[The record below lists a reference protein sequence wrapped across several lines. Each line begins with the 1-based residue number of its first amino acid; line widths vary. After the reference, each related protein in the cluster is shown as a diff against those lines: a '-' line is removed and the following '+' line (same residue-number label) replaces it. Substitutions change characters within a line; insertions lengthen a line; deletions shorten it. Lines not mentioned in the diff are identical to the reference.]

1 MSESPLAPPSATSPG
16 PDTSAASTGS
26 TGSDASGSSGSSGSS
41 TAPAASTVP
50 AKGAAS
56 TKGAGRPKGG
66 AARARW
72 NPSPG
77 TRIAVAAGLAVA
89 SVLSFLFLFIEGSF
103 DFAFERRLTVL
114 GTMTVVA
121 FAQAVATVVFQTI
134 THNRLL
140 TPSIMGF
147 DAVYILMQT
156 LLVAV
161 FGGSVLAAT
170 DGLPKLVTQT
180 LLMTGFTML
189 LFGWL
194 FSGRRGSL
202 HVLLLV
208 GVVLGLAF
216 RSLSDFLQRLLSPAE
231 YDTLSARLFGRL
243 SSAEPEYLPL
253 AGAVCLIVGAVVWS
267 RRYRLDT
274 LLLGRDAATNLGIA
288 HKRELTVMLLLVSL
302 LIAMSTALAGPMTFF
317 GFVTAMLAYQMA
329 GTHRHVVVLPMAFLI
344 GLITLAG
351 GQFVM
356 EHVFYAS
363 GMLTVVIEFL
373 GGALFLAHLLR
384 KGTL

>member
-1 MSESPLAPPSATSPG
+1 MSERHPR
-16 PDTSAASTGS
+16 AAS
-26 TGSDASGSSGSSGSS
+26 
-41 TAPAASTVP
+41 PA
-50 AKGAAS
+50 GAVRDRE
-56 TKGAGRPKGG
+56 GGG
-66 AARARW
+66 AARIPTAPGRRGLPVGARLAVVG
-72 NPSPG
+72 SL
-77 TRIAVAAGLAVA
+77 TAVAV
-89 SVLSFLFLFIEGSF
+89 VCFLLLFIQGSF
-103 DFAFERRLTVL
+103 EFAFERRLTVL

-121 FAQAVATVVFQTI
+121 FTQAVGTVVFQTI
-134 THNRLL
+134 TENRIL

-147 DAVYILMQT
+147 DSVYILMQT

-161 FGGSVLAAT
+161 FGGSVLAMT

-180 LLMTGFTML
+180 LLMVGFTML

-194 FSGRRGSL
+194 FSGRKGSL

-216 RSLSDFLQRLLSPAE
+216 RSLSDFVQRLLSPAE
-231 YDTLSARLFGRL
+231 YDVLSARLFGRL
-243 SSAEPEYLPL
+243 TSAEAEYLPL
-253 AGAVCLIVGAVVWS
+253 AGAVCLVVGAVVW
-267 RRYRLDT
+267 RRRHRLDA
-274 LLLGRDAATNLGIA
+274 LLLGRDAVTNLGIS
-288 HKRELTVMLLLVSL
+288 HKRELTVMLMLVSL

-317 GFVTAMLAYQMA
+317 GFVTAMLAYQMS
-329 GTHRHVVVLPMAFLI
+329 GTHRHAVVLPMAFLI
-344 GLITLAG
+344 GLLTLVG

-373 GGALFLAHLLR
+373 GGAVFLVHLLR

>member
-1 MSESPLAPPSATSPG
+1 MSESPARTAPPLG
-16 PDTSAASTGS
+16 AAG
-26 TGSDASGSSGSSGSS
+26 DRHPAKP
-41 TAPAASTVP
+41 APPARPKLPAA
-50 AKGAAS
+50 ARLAI
-56 TKGAGRPKGG
+56 AGVL
-66 AARARW
+66 A
-72 NPSPG
+72 
-77 TRIAVAAGLAVA
+77 AVAVFC
-89 SVLSFLFLFIEGSF
+89 FLFLFIKGSF
-103 DFAFERRLTVL
+103 DFAFERRLTML
-114 GTMTVVA
+114 GTMAVVA
-121 FAQAVATVVFQTI
+121 FAQAVGTVVFQTI
-134 THNRLL
+134 THNRIL

-156 LLVAV
+156 LLVSV

-170 DGLPKLVTQT
+170 DGMPKLITQT
-180 LLMTGFTML
+180 LLMVGFTML

-194 FSGRRGSL
+194 FNGRKGSI

-231 YDTLSARLFGRL
+231 YDVLSARLFGRL
-243 SSAEPEYLPL
+243 SSAEAEYLPL
-253 AGAVCLIVGAVVWS
+253 AGGVCLIVGAVVWQ

-288 HKRELTVMLLLVSL
+288 HKRELSLMLLLISL
-302 LIAMSTALAGPMTFF
+302 LVAMSTALAGPMTFF
-317 GFVTAMLAYQMA
+317 GFVTAMLAYQMS
-329 GTHRHVVVLPMAFLI
+329 GTHRHVIVLPMAFLI

-351 GQFVM
+351 GQFIM

-373 GGALFLAHLLR
+373 GGAIFLVHLLR

>member
-1 MSESPLAPPSATSPG
+1 MSEPHV
-16 PDTSAASTGS
+16 SAASP
-26 TGSDASGSSGSSGSS
+26 APN
-41 TAPAASTVP
+41 TAPTGEP
-50 AKGAAS
+50 AGG
-56 TKGAGRPKGG
+56 TKPRRRGLPPAGRL
-66 AARARW
+66 
-72 NPSPG
+72 
-77 TRIAVAAGLAVA
+77 TVAAALAAV
-89 SVLSFLFLFIEGSF
+89 SVSAFLFLFIEGSF
-103 DFAFERRLTVL
+103 GFALERRLTVF
-114 GTMTVVA
+114 GTMAVVA

-140 TPSIMGF
+140 TPSVMGF

-156 LLVAV
+156 LLVSV

-170 DGLPKLVTQT
+170 DGLPKLITQT
-180 LLMTGFTML
+180 LLMVGFTML

-208 GVVLGLAF
+208 GMALGLAF
-216 RSLSDFLQRLLSPAE
+216 RGLSDFLQRLLSPAE
-231 YDTLSARLFGRL
+231 HDILATRLSGRL
-243 SSAEPEYLPL
+243 STAEAEYLPL
-253 AGAVCLIVGAVVWS
+253 AGVVCLVVGAVIWQ

-274 LLLGRDAATNLGIA
+274 LLLGREAATNLGID
-288 HKRELTVMLLLVSL
+288 HKRELTVMLLLISV

-317 GFVTAMLAYQMA
+317 GFVTAMLAYQVA
-329 GTHRHVVVLPMAFLI
+329 GTHRHLVVLPMAFLI

-363 GMLTVVIEFL
+363 GMLTVVIDFL
-373 GGALFLAHLLR
+373 GGAIFLAHLLR

>member
-1 MSESPLAPPSATSPG
+1 MSDTPMAAPSP
-16 PDTSAASTGS
+16 
-26 TGSDASGSSGSSGSS
+26 
-41 TAPAASTVP
+41 VP
-50 AKGAAS
+50 AS
-56 TKGAGRPKGG
+56 
-66 AARARW
+66 AARAKPNRRGL
-72 NPSPG
+72 P
-77 TRIAVAAGLAVA
+77 VAARLVVAATLAAA
-89 SVLSFLFLFIEGSF
+89 SAAAFLLLFIEGSF
-103 DFAFERRLTVL
+103 DFAFERRLTVF
-114 GTMTVVA
+114 GTMAVVA

-156 LLVAV
+156 LLVSV

-170 DGLPKLVTQT
+170 DGLPKLITQT
-180 LLMTGFTML
+180 LLMVAFTML

-216 RSLSDFLQRLLSPAE
+216 RSLSDFLQRLLSPSE
-231 YDTLSARLFGRL
+231 YDVLSTRLFGRL
-243 SSAEPEYLPL
+243 STTEAEYLPL
-253 AGAVCLIVGAVVWS
+253 AGGVCLVVGVVVWQ

-274 LLLGRDAATNLGIA
+274 LLLGREAATNLGIA
-288 HKRELTVMLLLVSL
+288 HKRELTVMLLLVSV

-317 GFVTAMLAYQMA
+317 GFLTAMLAYQFA

-351 GQFVM
+351 GQFAM

-373 GGALFLAHLLR
+373 GGAIFLAHLLR

>member
-1 MSESPLAPPSATSPG
+1 MSETHPPAPSPV
-16 PDTSAASTGS
+16 
-26 TGSDASGSSGSSGSS
+26 DAVRVGKGD
-41 TAPAASTVP
+41 APAAPPGRGLP
-50 AKGAAS
+50 A
-56 TKGAGRPKGG
+56 
-66 AARARW
+66 AAR
-72 NPSPG
+72 
-77 TRIAVAAGLAVA
+77 LAVA
-89 SVLSFLFLFIEGSF
+89 GGLAAVAVVCFLFLFIEGSF
-103 DFAFERRLTVL
+103 EFAFERRLTVL
-114 GTMTVVA
+114 GTMVIVA
-121 FAQAVATVVFQTI
+121 FTQAVGTVVFQTI
-134 THNRLL
+134 THNRIL

-147 DAVYILMQT
+147 DSVYILTQT

-170 DGLPKLVTQT
+170 DGMPKLITQT
-180 LLMTGFTML
+180 LLMVCFTML

-194 FSGRRGSL
+194 FSGRAGSL

-231 YDTLSARLFGRL
+231 YDVLSARLFGRL
-243 SSAEPEYLPL
+243 TSAEVAYLPL
-253 AGAVCLIVGAVVWS
+253 AGAVCLIAGVIVWR
-267 RRYRLDT
+267 RRYRLDA

-288 HKRELTVMLLLVSL
+288 YKRELAVLLLLISL

-317 GFVTAMLAYQMA
+317 GFVTAMLAYQMS
-329 GTHRHVVVLPMAFLI
+329 GTHRHVIVLPMAFLI
-344 GLITLAG
+344 GLLTLVG
-351 GQFVM
+351 GQFIL

-373 GGALFLAHLLR
+373 GGAIFLVHLLR

>member
-1 MSESPLAPPSATSPG
+1 MSESPPQTAPPVG
-16 PDTSAASTGS
+16 AAAG
-26 TGSDASGSSGSSGSS
+26 DRRPAK
-41 TAPAASTVP
+41 AAPPARPKLPAAARLAIAGVL
-50 AKGAAS
+50 AA
-56 TKGAGRPKGG
+56 
-66 AARARW
+66 
-72 NPSPG
+72 
-77 TRIAVAAGLAVA
+77 IAVFC
-89 SVLSFLFLFIEGSF
+89 FLFLFIKGSF
-103 DFAFERRLTVL
+103 DFAFERRLTML

-121 FAQAVATVVFQTI
+121 FAQAVGTVVFQTI
-134 THNRLL
+134 THNRIL

-147 DAVYILMQT
+147 DSVYILMQT
-156 LLVAV
+156 LLVSV

-170 DGLPKLVTQT
+170 DGMPKLITQT
-180 LLMTGFTML
+180 LLMVGFTML

-194 FSGRRGSL
+194 FNGRKGSI

-231 YDTLSARLFGRL
+231 YDVLSARLFGRL
-243 SSAEPEYLPL
+243 SSAEAEYLPL
-253 AGAVCLIVGAVVWS
+253 AGGVCLIVGAIVWQ

-288 HKRELTVMLLLVSL
+288 HKRELSLMLLLISL
-302 LIAMSTALAGPMTFF
+302 LVAMSTALAGPMTFF
-317 GFVTAMLAYQMA
+317 GFVTAMLAYQMS
-329 GTHRHVVVLPMAFLI
+329 GTHRHVIVLPMAFLI

-373 GGALFLAHLLR
+373 GGAIFLVHLLR

>member
-1 MSESPLAPPSATSPG
+1 MSERQPGVLPVPGRSAPDAGKRAPDRGRRPGLPVPVRLGVAALLAAAA
-16 PDTSAASTGS
+16 SAA
-26 TGSDASGSSGSSGSS
+26 
-41 TAPAASTVP
+41 
-50 AKGAAS
+50 
-56 TKGAGRPKGG
+56 
-66 AARARW
+66 
-72 NPSPG
+72 
-77 TRIAVAAGLAVA
+77 
-89 SVLSFLFLFIEGSF
+89 FLLLFIQGSF
-103 DFAFERRLTVL
+103 DFAIERRLTMF
-114 GTMTVVA
+114 GTMAVVA

-156 LLVAV
+156 LLVVV

-170 DGLPKLVTQT
+170 DGVPKLLTQT
-180 LLMTGFTML
+180 LLMAGFTVL
-189 LFGWL
+189 LFSWL

-231 YDTLSARLFGRL
+231 FDVLSARLFGRL
-243 SSAEPEYLPL
+243 SSAEAAHLPL
-253 AGAVCLIVGAVVWS
+253 AAGVCLVVGAVVWH

-274 LLLGRDAATNLGIA
+274 LLLGRDTATGLGIA
-288 HKRELTVMLLLVSL
+288 HKRELTVLLLLIAV

-317 GFVTAMLAYQMA
+317 GFVTAMLAYQFS
-329 GTHRHVVVLPMAFLI
+329 GTHRHAVVLPMAFLI

-373 GGALFLAHLLR
+373 GGAVFLVHLLR

>member
-1 MSESPLAPPSATSPG
+1 MSETHAPTVSP
-16 PDTSAASTGS
+16 
-26 TGSDASGSSGSSGSS
+26 
-41 TAPAASTVP
+41 PAAAP
-50 AKGAAS
+50 DGATA
-56 TKGAGRPKGG
+56 TRRGFPV
-66 AARARW
+66 AARL
-72 NPSPG
+72 
-77 TRIAVAAGLAVA
+77 AVAAVLAAA
-89 SVLSFLFLFIEGSF
+89 SVLCFLFLFVEGSF
-103 DFAFERRLTVL
+103 EFAIERRLTML

-121 FAQAVATVVFQTI
+121 FAQAVGTVVFQTI
-134 THNRLL
+134 THNRIL

-147 DAVYILMQT
+147 DSVYILMQT
-156 LLVAV
+156 LLVSV

-170 DGLPKLVTQT
+170 DGLPKLIVQT
-180 LLMTGFTML
+180 LLMAGFTML

-194 FSGRRGSL
+194 FSGRKGSI

-216 RSLSDFLQRLLSPAE
+216 RSLSDFLERLLSPAE
-231 YDTLSARLFGRL
+231 YDVLSARLFGRL
-243 SSAEPEYLPL
+243 SSAEAEHLPV
-253 AGAVCLIVGAVVWS
+253 AGAVCLIVGVIVWQ

-288 HKRELTVMLLLVSL
+288 HKRELAVMLLLIAL

-317 GFVTAMLAYQMA
+317 GFVTAMLAYQMT
-329 GTHRHVVVLPMAFLI
+329 GTHRHVAVLPMAFLI

-373 GGALFLAHLLR
+373 GGAIFLAHLLR

>member
-1 MSESPLAPPSATSPG
+1 MSENQPPAAAT
-16 PDTSAASTGS
+16 A
-26 TGSDASGSSGSSGSS
+26 
-41 TAPAASTVP
+41 TAPTRTGLPV
-50 AKGAAS
+50 
-56 TKGAGRPKGG
+56 
-66 AARARW
+66 AARLALA
-72 NPSPG
+72 G
-77 TRIAVAAGLAVA
+77 GLAAA

-103 DFAFERRLTVL
+103 EFAFERRLTML
-114 GTMTVVA
+114 GTMAVVA
-121 FAQAVATVVFQTI
+121 FAQAVGTVVFQTI
-134 THNRLL
+134 THNRIL

-147 DAVYILMQT
+147 DSVYILMQT

-161 FGGSVLAAT
+161 FGGGVLAVT
-170 DGLPKLVTQT
+170 DGMPKLITQT
-180 LLMTGFTML
+180 LLMVGFTML

-194 FSGRRGSL
+194 FSGRKGSI

-216 RSLSDFLQRLLSPAE
+216 RSLSDFLQRLLSPSE
-231 YDTLSARLFGRL
+231 YDVLSARLFGRL
-243 SSAEPEYLPL
+243 SSAEPGYLPL
-253 AGAVCLIVGAVVWS
+253 AGAVCLIVGVVVWQ

-274 LLLGRDAATNLGIA
+274 LLLGRDAATNLGVA
-288 HKRELTVMLLLVSL
+288 HKRELTVMLLLISL

-317 GFVTAMLAYQMA
+317 GFVTAMLAYQMS
-329 GTHRHVVVLPMAFLI
+329 GTHRHIVVLPMAFLI

-373 GGALFLAHLLR
+373 GGAIFLAHLLR

>member
-1 MSESPLAPPSATSPG
+1 MSESRPTAAPPSGTARDGGEAG
-16 PDTSAASTGS
+16 PRAASGRTRPVSRGI
-26 TGSDASGSSGSSGSS
+26 
-41 TAPAASTVP
+41 PAAVRL
-50 AKGAAS
+50 AL
-56 TKGAGRPKGG
+56 AGGI
-66 AARARW
+66 A
-72 NPSPG
+72 
-77 TRIAVAAGLAVA
+77 AVAV
-89 SVLSFLFLFIEGSF
+89 VCFLFLFIEGSF
-103 DFAFERRLTVL
+103 EFAFERRLTML
-114 GTMTVVA
+114 GTMAVVA
-121 FAQAVATVVFQTI
+121 FAQAVGTVVFQTI
-134 THNRLL
+134 THNRIL

-147 DAVYILMQT
+147 DSVYILMQT

-180 LLMTGFTML
+180 LLMAGFTML

-194 FSGRRGSL
+194 FSGRKGSI

-231 YDTLSARLFGRL
+231 YDVLSARLFGRL
-243 SSAEPEYLPL
+243 SSAEAGYLPI
-253 AGAVCLIVGAVVWS
+253 AGIVCLIVGIVVWQ

-288 HKRELTVMLLLVSL
+288 HKRELSLMLLLISL

-317 GFVTAMLAYQMA
+317 GFVTAMLAYQMS

-351 GQFVM
+351 GQFIM

-373 GGALFLAHLLR
+373 GGAIFLVHLLR

>member
-1 MSESPLAPPSATSPG
+1 MSEKRLPAAATATAPIRKGLPVAARLAIAG
-16 PDTSAASTGS
+16 GLAAAS
-26 TGSDASGSSGSSGSS
+26 A
-41 TAPAASTVP
+41 
-50 AKGAAS
+50 
-56 TKGAGRPKGG
+56 
-66 AARARW
+66 
-72 NPSPG
+72 
-77 TRIAVAAGLAVA
+77 LA
-89 SVLSFLFLFIEGSF
+89 FLFLFIEGSF
-103 DFAFERRLTVL
+103 EFAFERRLTML

-121 FAQAVATVVFQTI
+121 FAQAVGTVVFQTI
-134 THNRLL
+134 THNRIL

-147 DAVYILMQT
+147 DSVYILMQT

-161 FGGSVLAAT
+161 FGGGVLAVT
-170 DGLPKLVTQT
+170 DGMPKLITQT
-180 LLMTGFTML
+180 LLMVGFTML

-194 FSGRRGSL
+194 FSGRKGSI

-216 RSLSDFLQRLLSPAE
+216 RSLSDFLQRLLSPSE
-231 YDTLSARLFGRL
+231 YDVLSARLFGRL
-243 SSAEPEYLPL
+243 SSAEPGYLPL
-253 AGAVCLIVGAVVWS
+253 AGAVCLIVGVVVWQ

-274 LLLGRDAATNLGIA
+274 LLLGRDAATNLGVA
-288 HKRELTVMLLLVSL
+288 HKRELTVMLLLISL

-317 GFVTAMLAYQMA
+317 GFVTAMLAYQMS
-329 GTHRHVVVLPMAFLI
+329 GTHRHIVVLPMAFLI

-373 GGALFLAHLLR
+373 GGAIFLAHLLR

>member
-1 MSESPLAPPSATSPG
+1 MSDRTSGVRPAAPAPTARKGRGDSAAPPG
-16 PDTSAASTGS
+16 RGL
-26 TGSDASGSSGSSGSS
+26 
-41 TAPAASTVP
+41 PA
-50 AKGAAS
+50 GA
-56 TKGAGRPKGG
+56 
-66 AARARW
+66 
-72 NPSPG
+72 
-77 TRIAVAAGLAVA
+77 RIALAAVLAATAAGC
-89 SVLSFLFLFIEGSF
+89 FLLLFVEGSF
-103 DFAFERRLTVL
+103 AFAFERRLTVL

-134 THNRLL
+134 THNRIL

-156 LLVAV
+156 LLVSV

-180 LLMTGFTML
+180 LLMCGFTML

-194 FSGRRGSL
+194 FSGRRGSI

-231 YDTLSARLFGRL
+231 YDVLSARLFGRL
-243 SSAEPEYLPL
+243 TSTEAGYLPL
-253 AGAVCLIVGAVVWS
+253 AGAVCLLVGAVVW
-267 RRYRLDT
+267 RRRHRLDT
-274 LLLGRDAATNLGIA
+274 LLLGRDAATGLGVD
-288 HKRELTVMLLLVSL
+288 HKRELSVLLLLVSL

-317 GFVTAMLAYQMA
+317 GFVTAMLAYQLS
-329 GTHRHVVVLPMAFLI
+329 GTHRHAVVLPMAFLI

-351 GQFVM
+351 GQFVL

-363 GMLTVVIEFL
+363 GMLTVVIEFA
-373 GGALFLAHLLR
+373 GGAVFLVHLLR
-384 KGTL
+384 KGSL

>member
-1 MSESPLAPPSATSPG
+1 MSDTPMTAPSLAP
-16 PDTSAASTGS
+16 TSAAL
-26 TGSDASGSSGSSGSS
+26 
-41 TAPAASTVP
+41 
-50 AKGAAS
+50 
-56 TKGAGRPKGG
+56 TKQARRGMPV
-66 AARARW
+66 AARL
-72 NPSPG
+72 
-77 TRIAVAAGLAVA
+77 AVAAALAAA
-89 SVLSFLFLFIEGSF
+89 SVAAFLLLFIEGSF
-103 DFAFERRLTVL
+103 DFAFERRLTVF
-114 GTMTVVA
+114 GTMVVVA

-156 LLVAV
+156 LLVSV
-161 FGGSVLAAT
+161 FGGRVLAAT
-170 DGLPKLVTQT
+170 DGLPKLITQT
-180 LLMTGFTML
+180 LLMVAFTML

-231 YDTLSARLFGRL
+231 YDVLSTRLFGRL
-243 SSAEPEYLPL
+243 STAEPEYLPL
-253 AGAVCLIVGAVVWS
+253 AGGVCLVVGAVIWW

-274 LLLGRDAATNLGIA
+274 LLLGQETATNLGIT
-288 HKRELTVMLLLVSL
+288 HKRELTVLLLLVSV

-317 GFVTAMLAYQMA
+317 GFLTAMLAYQFA
-329 GTHRHVVVLPMAFLI
+329 GTHRHLIVLPMAFLI
-344 GLITLAG
+344 GLITLTG

-373 GGALFLAHLLR
+373 GGAIFLAHLLR
-384 KGTL
+384 KGSL

>member
-1 MSESPLAPPSATSPG
+1 MSERHLSATPGVPSAAPRDERPAEPHAVP
-16 PDTSAASTGS
+16 PDAGKRVPAPDGRRGLPAAVRLGLAAVLAAASI
-26 TGSDASGSSGSSGSS
+26 
-41 TAPAASTVP
+41 
-50 AKGAAS
+50 GA
-56 TKGAGRPKGG
+56 
-66 AARARW
+66 
-72 NPSPG
+72 
-77 TRIAVAAGLAVA
+77 
-89 SVLSFLFLFIEGSF
+89 FLFLFIEGSF
-103 DFAFERRLTVL
+103 EFAFERRLTMF
-114 GTMTVVA
+114 GTMAVVA

-156 LLVAV
+156 LLVSL

-170 DGLPKLVTQT
+170 DGTPKLLTQT
-180 LLMTGFTML
+180 LLMVGFTML

-194 FSGRRGSL
+194 FSGRQGSL

-231 YDTLSARLFGRL
+231 YDVLSARLFGRL
-243 SSAEPEYLPL
+243 SSAEAEHLPL
-253 AGAVCLIVGAVVWS
+253 AGAVCLIVGAVIWQ

-274 LLLGRDAATNLGIA
+274 LLLGRDTATNLGIA
-288 HKRELTVMLLLVSL
+288 HKRELMVMLLLISV

-317 GFVTAMLAYQMA
+317 GFVTAMLAYQLA

-373 GGALFLAHLLR
+373 GGAVFLIHLLR

>member
-1 MSESPLAPPSATSPG
+1 MSERQPKVLLP
-16 PDTSAASTGS
+16 AAHEAGEQ
-26 TGSDASGSSGSSGSS
+26 
-41 TAPAASTVP
+41 APAPATGLPVP
-50 AKGAAS
+50 A
-56 TKGAGRPKGG
+56 RL
-66 AARARW
+66 
-72 NPSPG
+72 
-77 TRIAVAAGLAVA
+77 AVAALLAAA
-89 SVLSFLFLFIEGSF
+89 SAGAFLLLFIEGSF
-103 DFAFERRLTVL
+103 DFAIERRLTMF
-114 GTMTVVA
+114 GTMAVVA
-121 FAQAVATVVFQTI
+121 FAQATATVVFQTI

-170 DGLPKLVTQT
+170 DGVPKLITQT
-180 LLMTGFTML
+180 LLMAGFTVL
-189 LFGWL
+189 LFSWL

-231 YDTLSARLFGRL
+231 FDVLSARLFGRL
-243 SSAEPEYLPL
+243 SSAEAEHLPL
-253 AGAVCLIVGAVVWS
+253 AGGVCLIVGAVIWH
-267 RRYRLDT
+267 RRHRLDT
-274 LLLGRDAATNLGIA
+274 LLLGRDTATNLGIA
-288 HKRELTVMLLLVSL
+288 HKRELTVLLLLIAV

-317 GFVTAMLAYQMA
+317 GFVTAMVAYQLS
-329 GTHRHVVVLPMAFLI
+329 GTHRHAVVLPMAFLI

-373 GGALFLAHLLR
+373 GGAVFLIHLLR

>member
-1 MSESPLAPPSATSPG
+1 MSENRSPAP
-16 PDTSAASTGS
+16 
-26 TGSDASGSSGSSGSS
+26 
-41 TAPAASTVP
+41 APAAVP
-50 AKGAAS
+50 APTRDTRDTGDGAA
-56 TKGAGRPKGG
+56 AGRRGIPV
-66 AARARW
+66 
-72 NPSPG
+72 
-77 TRIAVAAGLAVA
+77 AVRLAILASLVA
-89 SVLSFLFLFIEGSF
+89 LSVFCFLFLFIEGSF

-114 GTMTVVA
+114 GTMVVVA
-121 FAQAVATVVFQTI
+121 FTQAVGTVVFQTI
-134 THNRLL
+134 THNRIL

-147 DAVYILMQT
+147 DSVYILMQT
-156 LLVAV
+156 LLVAT

-170 DGLPKLVTQT
+170 DGMPKLVTQT
-180 LLMTGFTML
+180 LLMVGFTML

-194 FSGRRGSL
+194 FSGRGGSL

-231 YDTLSARLFGRL
+231 YDVLSARLFGRL
-243 SSAEPEYLPL
+243 SSAEASYLPL
-253 AGAVCLIVGAVVWS
+253 AGAVCLVVGVIIWR

-288 HKRELTVMLLLVSL
+288 YKRELSLMLLLISL

-317 GFVTAMLAYQMA
+317 GFVTAMLAYQMS

-344 GLITLAG
+344 GLLTLVG
-351 GQFVM
+351 GQFIM

-363 GMLTVVIEFL
+363 GMLTVVIEFV
-373 GGALFLAHLLR
+373 GGAVFLVHLLR